1 MSGYLNPKS
10 KMKREREREKRG
22 GGGNTSRE
30 NPTTEKDR
38 ERERERCLDW
48 TLEVDAGAERSQNE
62 SLIHHAQGQKTGANV
77 L

>member
-1 MSGYLNPKS
+1 
-10 KMKREREREKRG
+10 MKREREREKRG
-22 GGGNTSRE
+22 GGAIQAGRTLQQRK
-30 NPTTEKDR
+30 T